1 VSANAR
7 ANGDRGGGC
16 PYRRRE
22 QSVGLTG
29 DFFKNMKRNPQS
41 AMADSPFVKGAWLPQ
56 FRRPPPKGEL
66 RETECSGEG
75 FFTAGLMNNTVN
87 SNSNVLSPVIL
98 NAVKDLGA

>member
-29 DFFKNMKRNPQS
+29 DFFPSNTNFHLVILKLAEETRRNALHSKIFTPYKKQKIHYKRS
-41 AMADSPFVKGAWLPQ
+41 
-56 FRRPPPKGEL
+56 
-66 RETECSGEG
+66 G
-75 FFTAGLMNNTVN
+75 FFTIKT
-87 SNSNVLSPVIL
+87 IH
-98 NAVKDLGA
+98 